1 MLTKLAILCMIPF
14 AMTMGLFLTTDTM
27 FVDVNVDEG
36 PGGDNFHI
44 FVPVPMFLASAAMN
58 MVPADEM
65 EIECEEL
72 WRYREPISKVIEE
85 LRRAPDGELVRV
97 EERDTFVTI
106 EKKGNDL
113 RIHVIDGEEEVKVKF
128 PLSAAR
134 RFLARLDGPVFNAK
148 DLLAAT
154 NNTMFGEVVN
164 VNADD
169 AQVRIWVF

>member
-1 MLTKLAILCMIPF
+1 MLTKMAILCMIPF

-27 FVDVNVDEG
+27 FVDVNVHEG
-36 PGGDNFHI
+36 PGGDNLHL
-44 FVPVPMFLASAAMN
+44 FVPVPMFLASAAMSF
-58 MVPADEM
+58 VPEQDM

-72 WRYREPISKVIEE
+72 WRYREPISRVIEE
-85 LRRAPDGELVRV
+85 LRNAPDGQLVKV

-113 RIHVIDGEEEVKVKF
+113 RIHVIDGEDEVKVKF

-134 RFLARLDGPVFNAK
+134 RFLARLDGPAFNAK

-154 NNTMFGEVVN
+154 NNTMFGEIVH

-169 AQVRIWVF
+169 ADVRIWVF